1 MRVSELEENAKIGI
15 FPIGYGSRWAI
26 VLNSTILYFYEGKY
40 CKNVTLRLVDDDVGE
55 GRTIK

>member
-1 MRVSELEENAKIGI
+1 LEENAKIGI